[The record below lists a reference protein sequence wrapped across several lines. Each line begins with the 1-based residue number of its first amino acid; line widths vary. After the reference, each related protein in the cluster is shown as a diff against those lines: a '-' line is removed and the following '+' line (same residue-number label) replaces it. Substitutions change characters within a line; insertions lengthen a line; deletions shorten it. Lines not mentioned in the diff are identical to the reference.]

1 MSEAQE
7 TYSLLPVEECA
18 IHPLARIRFDYGD
31 TGDLAESMKMMG
43 QVQPG
48 KATEQ
53 ANADGA
59 GARYL
64 VYIGCRRLVACKKA
78 SLKYFKAIVVKE
90 VDEGRLQRELLTEN
104 VKRAN
109 LSVLEEL
116 NMLANYS
123 KHLYSLDELAKDI
136 GLSQRLV
143 RERVMLATRIQGKN
157 LVETFYKIERISGFS
172 FTYRHIEKITALEE
186 DKWLPLAIHAAELN
200 WKAEDI
206 ESLGRRLTLDS
217 LMETLPAWGRQFTQ
231 KEQPGE
237 AGRSEVGVQ
246 ASQAEPSTSHVQSGP
261 SEAHEEEEENEHP
274 EVDSPSRYQTVARS
288 AQFLICPKCGSE
300 SVVELPRY
308 PDATL
313 FRPGQADEK
322 GKQAVSLGKE
332 SMPFVIA
339 VALMTCTNDR
349 CGRRLVV
356 TLDQSGEG
364 LALAGRKELL
374 ALIGKGLEPE
384 NGGRGALVWDDVEGI
399 WLKSQL
405 KGEDTV
411 YYGYDGESRRWVIPL
426 KLPKPTAQVSG

>member
-53 ANADGA
+53 AHADGA

-123 KHLYSLDELAKDI
+123 KHLYSLDELSKDI

-186 DKWLPLAIHAAELN
+186 DKWLALAIHAAELN
-200 WKAEDI
+200 WKA
-206 ESLGRRLTLDS
+206 
-217 LMETLPAWGRQFTQ
+217 
-231 KEQPGE
+231 
-237 AGRSEVGVQ
+237 
-246 ASQAEPSTSHVQSGP
+246 
-261 SEAHEEEEENEHP
+261 
-274 EVDSPSRYQTVARS
+274 
-288 AQFLICPKCGSE
+288 
-300 SVVELPRY
+300 
-308 PDATL
+308 
-313 FRPGQADEK
+313 
-322 GKQAVSLGKE
+322 
-332 SMPFVIA
+332 
-339 VALMTCTNDR
+339 
-349 CGRRLVV
+349 
-356 TLDQSGEG
+356 
-364 LALAGRKELL
+364 
-374 ALIGKGLEPE
+374 
-384 NGGRGALVWDDVEGI
+384 
-399 WLKSQL
+399 
-405 KGEDTV
+405 
-411 YYGYDGESRRWVIPL
+411 
-426 KLPKPTAQVSG
+426 